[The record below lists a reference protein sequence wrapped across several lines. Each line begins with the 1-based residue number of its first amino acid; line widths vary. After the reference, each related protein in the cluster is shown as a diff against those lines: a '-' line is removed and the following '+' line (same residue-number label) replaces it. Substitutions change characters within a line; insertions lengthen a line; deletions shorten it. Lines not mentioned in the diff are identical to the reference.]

1 MTYVLRSFKQD
12 DVLYHE
18 IWINT
23 MCCKRKFL
31 VIEEAD
37 GRFFDVEKGEYCLE
51 GTVRSIKQHLKMKEL
66 M

>member
-1 MTYVLRSFKQD
+1 
-12 DVLYHE
+12 
-18 IWINT
+18 

-37 GRFFDVEKGEYCLE
+37 GKFFDVEKGEYCLE